1 MLLKT
6 GGRRGRRDLS
16 RKGWVITYPATVR
29 QYSLKNTSQSVNPTS
44 KLTMKNL
51 LAFFLFCVGAIVCV
65 TCRAETLLADEK
77 VYKST
82 TAPDGIQHV
91 RIEGGSYF
99 FKPSRV
105 IVRVNIPV
113 ELAVSV
119 DSGVVPHSLVI
130 QAPEAGVMVDER
142 LSPATKIV
150 RFTATKT
157 GKYPFYCNNKLLFF
171 KSHREK
177 GGWKACSMWWNNDG

>member
-1 MLLKT
+1 
-6 GGRRGRRDLS
+6 
-16 RKGWVITYPATVR
+16 
-29 QYSLKNTSQSVNPTS
+29 
-44 KLTMKNL
+44 MKNL
-51 LAFFLFCVGAIVCV
+51 LAFFLFYVGAIVCV
-65 TCRAETLLADEK
+65 TCRADSLLADQK

-91 RIEGGSYF
+91 HIEGGSYF

-105 IVRVNIPV
+105 IVRVNVPV

-130 QAPEAGVMVDER
+130 QAPEAGIMVDEK

-150 RFTATKT
+150 RFTPTKT

-171 KSHREK
+171 MSHREK
-177 GGWKACSMWWNNDG
+177 GMEGLLDVVD